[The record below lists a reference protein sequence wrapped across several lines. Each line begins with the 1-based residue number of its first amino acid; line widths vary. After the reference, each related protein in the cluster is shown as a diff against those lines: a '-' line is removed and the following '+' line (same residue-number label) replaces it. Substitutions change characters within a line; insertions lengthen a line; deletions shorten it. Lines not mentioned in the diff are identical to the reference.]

1 MIRNIEDHKMNFITQ
16 PDYVKQ
22 VTAMRL
28 NPNKKFLLVCEQH
41 VKDPSCFLSV
51 YDLKS
56 IETPRMKTPHINVTE
71 MSRDM
76 GVATQAQKPDAT
88 SLFGTTGQGRET
100 NANQPFP
107 SAAATVRS
115 G

>member
-1 MIRNIEDHKMNFITQ
+1 MTFITQ

-51 YDLKS
+51 YDLKNT
-56 IETPRMKTPHINVTE
+56 ETPRMLKPHINVTE
-71 MSRDM
+71 MARDM
-76 GVATQAQKPDAT
+76 GLSTQ
-88 SLFGTTGQGRET
+88 
-100 NANQPFP
+100 
-107 SAAATVRS
+107 
-115 G
+115 